1 MQRVCILHGSGH
13 QKEQI
18 PIRVSAFF
26 ARWRFEESNATIRWT
41 VARWV
46 GPQRH
51 LYFPSRENAN
61 ESPAGHHYHP
71 IQTFISALEALQ

>member
-26 ARWRFEESNATIRWT
+26 ARWRFEESNATGCLFYVDLGSLLEGAVT
-41 VARWV
+41 AR
-46 GPQRH
+46 
-51 LYFPSRENAN
+51 
-61 ESPAGHHYHP
+61 
-71 IQTFISALEALQ
+71 